1 VQRPHIQGLPLSA
14 ALETTKPEPYH
25 ALGTG
30 VWSFEF
36 STYCESRREV
46 GHCVCL
52 NMCVAQVLVNALI
65 VQVKSAPI
73 PLSGKA
79 TYQALGREHLSFG
92 RCRTKYENAF
102 PPLLWLEKVAE
113 NVGRGR
119 DQKRDWISAHR
130 SWVRPYVR
138 CCGHRRS
145 AAVSLPKCIHNHIQL
160 G

>member
-1 VQRPHIQGLPLSA
+1 MQRPHIQGLPLSA

-79 TYQALGREHLSFG
+79 GGLNRSTQHSARTHNALK
-92 RCRTKYENAF
+92 TKA
-102 PPLLWLEKVAE
+102 KTA
-113 NVGRGR
+113 G
-119 DQKRDWISAHR
+119 
-130 SWVRPYVR
+130 
-138 CCGHRRS
+138 
-145 AAVSLPKCIHNHIQL
+145 
-160 G
+160 